1 MRDIVKPV
9 EDARKT
15 KTVSL
20 TVQER
25 RERHRETLRSDLI
38 EAARQLVQEEGYD
51 GLTIRKLARRVGYAP
66 MSVYSYFA
74 DKQDIL
80 LALAEDRFAI
90 LARRIEENTSD
101 DPIEALR
108 AVMTEYAAFGLG
120 NPNEYRIVFMTEK
133 TRPPEGMTFEELDA
147 SNPAMLAL
155 LGRVEGC
162 IAAGRLKGD
171 PFAIATMLWSI
182 AHGTI
187 SLLITFP
194 FHEFGDPDAYVKR
207 MCDLALG
214 ALEGQDVQPL
224 SDNPGGLCR
233 LTRK

>member
-1 MRDIVKPV
+1 V
-9 EDARKT
+9 EDTRKT
-15 KTVSL
+15 KTVSP

-101 DPIEALR
+101 DPVEALR

-133 TRPPEGMTFEELDA
+133 TRPPEGMTFEEMEA
-147 SNPAMLAL
+147 NNPAMLAL
-155 LGRVEGC
+155 LTRVEAC
-162 IAAGRLKGD
+162 IAAGKLKGD
-171 PFAIATMLWSI
+171 SFAIATMLWSI

-187 SLLITFP
+187 SLMITFP
-194 FHEFGDPDAYVKR
+194 FHEFGDRDAFLKQ
-207 MCDLALG
+207 MCDFALG
-214 ALEGQDVQPL
+214 ALEGQDIKPL
-224 SDNPGGLCR
+224 SDNPGSMCR
-233 LTRK
+233 ARLAPPT

>member
-1 MRDIVKPV
+1 M
-9 EDARKT
+9 EDTRKT
-15 KTVSL
+15 KIVSP

-51 GLTIRKLARRVGYAP
+51 GLTIRKLAKRVGYAP

-74 DKQDIL
+74 DKQAIL
-80 LALAEDRFAI
+80 MALAEDRFAL
-90 LARRIEENTSD
+90 LARRIKENTSD
-101 DPIEALR
+101 DPLEALR

-133 TRPPEGMTFEELDA
+133 TRPLDGMTFAEMDE
-147 SNPAMLAL
+147 SNPALQAFL
-155 LGRVEGC
+155 SRVEAC
-162 IAAGRLKGD
+162 IAADKIKGD

-187 SLLITFP
+187 SLMITFP
-194 FHEFGDPDAYVKR
+194 FHEFGDRDAFLKR
-207 MCDLALG
+207 MCDFALAGLQ
-214 ALEGQDVQPL
+214 GQNVKPL
-224 SDNPGGLCR
+224 TDSPGPMCR
-233 LTRK
+233 APK